1 MRTTPVSNEA
11 PAPRPSSTVVL
22 IRPAERAPE
31 IFMVKRHELSSF
43 GSAYA
48 FPGGVLED
56 ADRRV
61 HDRCVGVTPAAAG
74 RQLGLDEGGLNY
86 FSAAVREL
94 FEEAGVLLGQTR
106 FDADKL
112 VELRA
117 KLNEGSLTWDTFA
130 AEGELELQCD
140 ALHYFSFWIT
150 PVGLPKRYS
159 TRFFL
164 AELPAEQQAVHCG
177 GELTRSCWMSA
188 SDILAAHEEKKMT
201 VHYPT
206 RKTLERVRQFD
217 STHALLEWARRCAG
231 KGVIC
236 DQPAFGPELL
246 R

>member
-1 MRTTPVSNEA
+1 
-11 PAPRPSSTVVL
+11 
-22 IRPAERAPE
+22 
-31 IFMVKRHELSSF
+31 MVKRHELSSF